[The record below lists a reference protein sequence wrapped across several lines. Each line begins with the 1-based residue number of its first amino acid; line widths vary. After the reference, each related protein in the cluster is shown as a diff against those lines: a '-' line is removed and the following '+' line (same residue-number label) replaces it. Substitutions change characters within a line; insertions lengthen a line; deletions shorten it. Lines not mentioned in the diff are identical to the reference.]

1 MNTAQNDLNNKLNNL
16 IDNLKEKLDEIFLD
30 VNFTNSEEFK
40 KELAI
45 PKEQTDGIVLKNED
59 IFHMLVSFGL
69 INV

>member
-40 KELAI
+40 K
-45 PKEQTDGIVLKNED
+45 VY
-59 IFHMLVSFGL
+59 
-69 INV
+69 